1 MLARGLRCLVL
12 MVAGCTASSLTS
24 GCVSDGPAPTGR
36 GPYSDI
42 ASSSRDPQLARQ
54 LHAQAARLLAEQG
67 EAAYPEAESLLRQAL
82 DADIYN
88 GPAHNNLGIIL
99 LTRGELYEAASEF
112 EWARKLMPGHS
123 DPRTNLALTLERA
136 GKTDEALDAYD
147 AALAVA
153 EGYLPAIQGKAS
165 LQVRTHRANE
175 TTPALLDEI
184 AIRSTDPWRQWAELW
199 KVKLR
204 QP

>member
-1 MLARGLRCLVL
+1 MGGLRCLAL
-12 MVAGCTASSLTS
+12 MLAGCTASSMMI
-24 GCVSDGPAPTGR
+24 GCVSDGSAPRGR
-36 GPYSDI
+36 GPYSAMG
-42 ASSSRDPQLARQ
+42 ASNRNPQLARQ
-54 LHAQAARLLAEQG
+54 LHAQATRLLAEQG
-67 EAAYPEAESLLRQAL
+67 EAGYAGAEALLRDAL
-82 DADIYN
+82 DADLYN

-99 LTRGELYEAASEF
+99 LARGERYEAASEF
-112 EWARKLMPGHS
+112 EWARKLMPGHP
-123 DPRTNLALTLERA
+123 DPRTNLALTLEQA

-165 LQVRTHRANE
+165 LQVRTRRTDAS
-175 TTPALLDEI
+175 TPALLDEI
-184 AIRSTDPWRQWAELW
+184 ALRSTDPWKQWAELW